1 MSPLPPIAFGAVI
14 LAGGTAARMGGAD
27 KAGIEFR
34 GRTLLEYALDA
45 VIDATE
51 VVVVG
56 DWVRT
61 NRPVTFTR
69 EDPVQGGPAAGLLAG
84 LDAFARAP
92 RQLAVLAVDMPLVSM
107 STFARLRSAAEGHD
121 GAVLTGPD
129 GRRALAYLLDVE
141 RLQKVRPAYGEEF
154 GLPIHRLMAG
164 LELAEVPAV
173 GDEARDIDGWT
184 DLRDLSDT

>member
-1 MSPLPPIAFGAVI
+1 
-14 LAGGTAARMGGAD
+14 MGGAD

-56 DWVRT
+56 DWVGT
-61 NRPVTFTR
+61 TRPVTFTR

-107 STFARLRSAAEGHD
+107 STFTRLRSAAEGHD

>member
-1 MSPLPPIAFGAVI
+1 MSPLPPIALGAVI

-84 LDAFARAP
+84 LDAFARTP
-92 RQLAVLAVDMPLVSM
+92 QQLAVLAVDMPLVSM
-107 STFARLRSAAEGHD
+107 STFSRLRSSAEGHD

-129 GRRALAYLLDVE
+129 GRRALVYVLDVQ
-141 RLQKVRPAYGEEF
+141 RLQKVRPAYGEEY

-184 DLRDLSDT
+184 DLRDLSDS

>member
-1 MSPLPPIAFGAVI
+1 MSPLPPIALGAVI

-121 GAVLTGPD
+121 GAVLIGPD